1 MVINVNLDKKYYFM
15 HLLLGIKI
23 YINYLRIN
31 NTIIII
37 VNYSLYFDEIL
48 RRERMKIAR
57 NKKLN
62 CYLTSNNTV
71 EW

>member
-15 HLLLGIKI
+15 HLLLRIKI
-23 YINYLRIN
+23 YINYLRIY
-31 NTIIII
+31 NTIII

-62 CYLTSNNTV
+62 YYLTSSNTV